1 VEIGGM
7 KNTLLTLTL
16 LIFASTLFAQGWT
29 PEQKAAAATAV
40 SADYLTQAEKD
51 AIMYINLA
59 RMYPQDFARI
69 ELPEYGGPAKYGGY
83 VKNSGYKQSLIE
95 HLQGMTPVPAL
106 AFDGTLYENAKCF
119 AREQGLEGSTG
130 HTRKACPKGNYA
142 ENCSYG
148 METGLD
154 IALQWLIDHDVPSLG
169 HRVNSLNKSYT
180 KIGLSIHPHATYGTC
195 AVAEII
201 W

>member
-1 VEIGGM
+1 M
-7 KNTLLTLTL
+7 KSTLLTLL
-16 LIFASTLFAQGWT
+16 LLAGALGAQAQSWTAEQKTTAST
-29 PEQKAAAATAV
+29 AANI
-40 SADYLTQAEKD
+40 DYLSQAEKD

-59 RMYPQDFARI
+59 RLYPQDFARI
-69 ELPEYGGPAKYGGY
+69 ELPNYGGPAKYGGY
-83 VKNSGYKQSLIE
+83 VRNSSYKQSLIQ
-95 HLQGMTPVPAL
+95 HLQSMTPVPAL
-106 AFDGTLYENAKCF
+106 AFDATLYENAKCF
-119 AREQGLEGSTG
+119 AREQGLDGSTG
-130 HTRKACPKGNYA
+130 HTRKTCPKGNYA

-169 HRVNSLNKSYT
+169 HRVNCLNKGYN
-180 KIGLSIHPHATYGTC
+180 KIGLSIHPHKAYGSC

>member
-1 VEIGGM
+1 M
-7 KNTLLTLTL
+7 KKSLATLTL
-16 LIFASTLFAQGWT
+16 LVISFCAAAQSWT
-29 PEQKAAAATAV
+29 AEQKAAASTAAN
-40 SADYLTQAEKD
+40 ADYLTQAEKD

-59 RMYPQDFARI
+59 RLYPQDFARI
-69 ELPEYGGPAKYGGY
+69 ELPNYGGPAKYGGY
-83 VKNSGYKQSLIE
+83 VKNSSYKQSLIQ

-106 AFDGTLYENAKCF
+106 VFDPVLYENAKCF
-119 AREQGLEGSTG
+119 AREQGLDGSTG
-130 HTRKACPKGNYA
+130 HTRKSCPKGNYA

-148 METGLD
+148 MDTGLD

-180 KIGLSIHPHATYGTC
+180 KIGLSIHSHTVYGSC